1 MKRRIRFF
9 AGLLLVFASLSGHAQ
24 EPRPSLPPGP
34 SGQLEKTVIF
44 IASDYK
50 NGGVMSAYRGFEE
63 AARKLGW
70 QARLQD
76 GQGKRSVQASLL
88 SQAIVNRP
96 DGIIFGG
103 FDPQDFVDHVAAAR
117 RRGIALVGW
126 HAGKEPGPTPE
137 LFVNV
142 TTRPTDVAQIAVDYV
157 LRDAIANR
165 KPVGVVIFNDNQ
177 FAVANAKTE
186 AMKKGIEACSGY
198 WGCKVL
204 TVENVPISDAAVAMP
219 SVVSRLATVFGKAW
233 TYSLAINDA
242 YFDEIN
248 YPLIAVK
255 RLDMV
260 NVSAGD
266 GSGKALS
273 RIGAGVSRQAAT
285 VAEPIKLQGYQLAD
299 ELNRAFAGA
308 PPSGFQAKPILVTT
322 EVLKSAGDKGIE
334 ANLGFEVAYERIW
347 NKK

>member
-1 MKRRIRFF
+1 MRRAMRFF
-9 AGLLLVFASLSGHAQ
+9 LGCLITVAIRSGWGLESHPA
-24 EPRPSLPPGP
+24 PPPGP
-34 SGQLEKTVIF
+34 SGQPGKTVVF

-50 NGGVMSAYRGFEE
+50 NGGVMGAYRGFEE

-70 QARLQD
+70 QVRLQD
-76 GQGKRSVQASLL
+76 GQGKRIVQATLL
-88 SQAIVNRP
+88 SQAVVGRP
-96 DGIIFGG
+96 DGIVFGG
-103 FDPQDFVDHVAAAR
+103 FDPQDFIDHIAAAR

-126 HAGKEPGPTPE
+126 HAGKEPGPTSE

-142 TTRPTDVAQIAVDYV
+142 TTRPADVAQLAVDYV

-186 AMKKGIEACSGY
+186 AMKKGIEACPGY
-198 WGCKVL
+198 RGCKVL
-204 TVENVPISDAAVAMP
+204 AVENVPISDAAVAMP
-219 SVVSRLATVFGKAW
+219 AVVPRLASVFGNAW

-266 GSGKALS
+266 GSSKALS

-285 VAEPIKLQGYQLAD
+285 VAEPIRLQGYQLAD

-308 PPSGFQAKPILVTT
+308 PPSGFQARPILVTP
-322 EVLKSAGDKGIE
+322 ELLKSTGNKGIE
-334 ANLGFEVAYERIW
+334 ADLGFEAAYERIW
-347 NKK
+347 SKK